1 MKYVVISKLLPG
13 VATAKH
19 AFAVF
24 GKTGVGAETLSTF
37 AGTDGKTFIN
47 IVETDSPDM
56 TLSATY
62 APFFEST
69 TVIPVV
75 DIDDAWIKAVQTA
88 ISNWD

>member
-1 MKYVVISKLLPG
+1 MKYVVISTLAPG
-13 VATAKH
+13 VENAKH

-24 GKTGVGAETLSTF
+24 GKAGVGPETISTF

-47 IVETDSPDM
+47 ILETDGADM
-56 TLSATY
+56 VIAATY

-75 DIDDAWIKAVQTA
+75 DVDAAWITA
-88 ISNWD
+88 ITTAMGNWA